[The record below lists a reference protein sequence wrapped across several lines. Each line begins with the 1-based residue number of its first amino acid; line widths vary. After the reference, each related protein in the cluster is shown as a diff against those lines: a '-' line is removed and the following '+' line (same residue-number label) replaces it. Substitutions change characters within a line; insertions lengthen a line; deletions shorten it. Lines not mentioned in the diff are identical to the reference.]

1 MKHIEILIQK
11 IENLTWAVAA
21 QIVSDKWR
29 FGYMSYSQAFRN
41 KAMMDGRSLF
51 DTESHVL
58 FYRKIL
64 LMHLQVLVNHLD
76 TVLPHLCWYLSF
88 GDNRKKSPYLRETEL
103 PCVRWF
109 SKWVVNISQVIL
121 KQCVSFGAGMQN
133 LPRSKS
139 RHVWLNV
146 N

>member
-11 IENLTWAVAA
+11 VENLTWAVAA

-29 FGYMSYSQAFRN
+29 LGYMSYLQAFRN

-76 TVLPHLCWYLSF
+76 AVLPHLC
-88 GDNRKKSPYLRETEL
+88 
-103 PCVRWF
+103 
-109 SKWVVNISQVIL
+109 
-121 KQCVSFGAGMQN
+121 
-133 LPRSKS
+133 
-139 RHVWLNV
+139 
-146 N
+146 